1 VPWPEDGGVSRSFH
15 LKTRDIPM
23 SETPNDY
30 IRRVK
35 AFSTFPGRPRYAHHV
50 ACPVDL
56 LTPLGPEEDTPK

>member
-1 VPWPEDGGVSRSFH
+1 
-15 LKTRDIPM
+15 M

-30 IRRVK
+30 ICRVK
-35 AFSTFPGRPRYAHHV
+35 AFSTFPGHPRYAHHV